1 MASLTGRH
9 GRVAVTSVTA
19 TSSTDNAAVLSTD
32 GVTLTISST
41 GKRHWPQDTTSLVVA
56 VGGTPTTDSFT
67 ADYVAGVVSFTTP
80 HSTSATYTI
89 DVESFTA
96 SFVGYTKA
104 WEATVDAD
112 IRDQTVFSTSTAD
125 TVWRSMTP
133 GLIGGSVTL
142 DRFIAETT
150 GPAFFDRLA
159 AGAQTVVE
167 LWQDYGTRS
176 KLEGYAYVGEDGFE
190 LPVDGDAEESVT
202 LTLDGALSLSTV

>member
-1 MASLTGRH
+1 M
-9 GRVAVTSVTA
+9 
-19 TSSTDNAAVLSTD
+19 LSTD